1 MNLKN
6 NKMNNIKNNKMKS
19 FTINQL
25 IYKLGI
31 LFTVLFISCSDDL
44 KEVPPSLLAPE
55 NFYKTNEEAI
65 ISVNACYQSL
75 KDNFISNGYGTFIFI
90 DSSSDCYDTNPV
102 IFSSWFAGTLS
113 STDTN
118 IQLWWQRYYT
128 TIGACNVTIAR
139 VEQAAIDTEIQNRV
153 IAEAKFLRAFNYFH
167 VVQLWG
173 PAPLKTSIPLGS
185 DDANLVRAPIKDIY
199 DTIITDLKF
208 AEEHCWNVGETKQV
222 GGKSYTN
229 DRGRITKGAAK
240 ALLAKV
246 YLKLASTSRAANART
261 DTPLLN
267 SATGQ
272 VDGLEAYK
280 IFDATTYYTKCI
292 EKCVEV
298 EGLGF
303 TLNANYMD
311 NFDKTKKNGPE
322 SLFEIQSFNQL
333 GYGSRLAPFY
343 SPPYSGTYG
352 GTWGGII
359 GFHQPFLLNKGPFKI
374 YKNANFDYRPAVSGD
389 LAGKVTS
396 SQFDITDQRY
406 KSGFAMNYNQSNRP
420 YTWDAGSSRYIGT
433 PSGQN
438 VKFFTSKYYDLNGKV
453 VDDNGNNFVVLR
465 YADVLLMKAE
475 CLFET
480 GNLSA
485 AWSTLTMVHTRNGN
499 QNVSGTTIFPNNYTD
514 WISRFTGT
522 STDEQFREAILYER
536 MMELFMEGHRFF
548 DICRMGKL
556 EEKCAIT
563 GRVKT
568 RRHYYFPIAQSEMN
582 NNKAITNTMNN
593 PGY

>member
-1 MNLKN
+1 MKN
-6 NKMNNIKNNKMKS
+6 IIDNKMKS
-19 FTINQL
+19 FTINKL

-31 LFTVLFISCSDDL
+31 LFTVLFVSCSDDL
-44 KEVPPSLLAPE
+44 KEVPLSILAPE

-75 KDNFISNGYGTFIFI
+75 KDNFISNGYGTFIFL
-90 DSSSDCYDTNPV
+90 DNSSDCYDTDRVN
-102 IFSSWFAGTLS
+102 FGSWFAGTLS

-185 DDANLVRAPIKDIY
+185 DDTNLVRAPIKDIY
-199 DTIITDLKF
+199 DAIITDLKF

-261 DTPLLN
+261 DAPLLN
-267 SATGQ
+267 SVTGQ
-272 VDGLEAYK
+272 MDGLEAYK
-280 IFDATTYYTKCI
+280 IFDAATYYTKCI
-292 EKCVEV
+292 EKCMEV

-359 GFHQPFLLNKGPFKI
+359 GFFQSFLLNKGPFKI

-406 KSGFAMNYNQSNRP
+406 KSGFAMNYNQSNQSNRP

-453 VDDNGNNFVVLR
+453 IDDNGNNFVVLR

-499 QNVSGTTIFPNNYTD
+499 QNVAGTTIFPNNYAD

-556 EEKCAIT
+556 EEKCAVT

>member
-1 MNLKN
+1 MK
-6 NKMNNIKNNKMKS
+6 NIKDNKMKI
-19 FTINQL
+19 FTINK
-25 IYKLGI
+25 IMYKLGI
-31 LFTVLFISCSDDL
+31 LFTVLFVSCTDDL

-75 KDNFISNGYGTFIFI
+75 KDNFISNGLGTFVFI
-90 DSSSDCYDTNPV
+90 DSASDCYDNATKAV
-102 IFSSWFAGTLS
+102 FASWFAGTLS

-118 IQLWWQRYYT
+118 IQLWWQRYYA

-167 VVQLWG
+167 VVQIWG
-173 PAPLKTSIPLGS
+173 PAPLKISIPLGS
-185 DDANLVRAPIKDIY
+185 DDTNLVRAPIKDIY

-261 DTPLLN
+261 DAPLLN

-280 IFDATTYYTKCI
+280 IFDATAYYTKCI
-292 EKCVEV
+292 EKCMEV
-298 EGLGF
+298 EALGF
-303 TLNANYMD
+303 TLNTNYMD
-311 NFDKTKKNGPE
+311 NFDTTKKNGPE

-343 SPPYSGTYG
+343 SPPFSGKYG

-359 GFHQPFLLNKGPFKI
+359 GFSQPFLLNKGPFKI
-374 YKNANFDYRPAVSGD
+374 FKNANFDYRPELTGD
-389 LAGKVTS
+389 LASKVTN

-406 KSGFAMNYNQSNRP
+406 KSGFAMNYNQINQSNRP
-420 YTWDAGSSRYIGT
+420 YTWDAGSSRYIGN
-433 PSGQN
+433 PIGQN
-438 VKFFTSKYYDLNGKV
+438 IMFFTSKYYDLNGKV
-453 VDDNGNNFVVLR
+453 HDDNGNNFVVLR
-465 YADVLLMKAE
+465 FADVLLMKAE
-475 CLFET
+475 SLFET

-485 AWSTLTMVHTRNGN
+485 AWSTLTKVHTRNGN
-499 QNVSGTTIFPNNYTD
+499 QNVAGNTIFPSNYTD
-514 WISRFTGT
+514 WISKFKGT
-522 STDEQFREAILYER
+522 TQDEQFREAILYER

-556 EEKCAIT
+556 EEKSAVT

-568 RRHYYFPIAQSEMN
+568 RVHYYFPIAQSEMN

>member
-1 MNLKN
+1 
-6 NKMNNIKNNKMKS
+6 MNNSKDNKMKS
-19 FTINQL
+19 FTINKL

-31 LFTVLFISCSDDL
+31 LFTVLFVSCSDDL
-44 KEVPPSLLAPE
+44 KEDPPSLLVPE

-75 KDNFISNGYGTFIFI
+75 KDNFISNGLGTFIFL
-90 DSSSDCYDTNPV
+90 DSASDCYDTNPV
-102 IFSSWFAGTLS
+102 IFSSWFAGTVS

-118 IQLWWQRYYT
+118 IQLWWERYYT
-128 TIGACNVTIAR
+128 TIGACNMTIAR
-139 VEQAAIDTEIQNRV
+139 VEQAAIDKEIQNRV

-173 PAPLKTSIPLGS
+173 PAPLKTSIPLSS
-185 DDANLVRAPIKDIY
+185 DDTNLVRASIEDIY
-199 DTIITDLKF
+199 DAIITDLKF

-229 DRGRITKGAAK
+229 DRGRITNGAAK

-261 DTPLLN
+261 DAPLLN

-280 IFDATTYYTKCI
+280 IFDATTYYNKCI

-298 EGLGF
+298 EQLGF
-303 TLNANYMD
+303 TLNANYMN
-311 NFDKTKKNGPE
+311 NFDTTKKNGPE
-322 SLFEIQSFNQL
+322 SLFEIQSFNEL

-352 GTWGGII
+352 GTWGGMI
-359 GFHQPFLLNKGPFKI
+359 GFSQPFLLNKGPFRI

-406 KSGFAMNYNQSNRP
+406 KSGFAMNFNQINQSNRP
-420 YTWDAGSSRYIGT
+420 YTWDAGSSRYIGN
-433 PSGQN
+433 PIGQH
-438 VKFFTSKYYDLNGKV
+438 VKFYTSKYYDLNGKI

-475 CLFET
+475 SLFET

-485 AWSTLTMVHTRNGN
+485 AWSTLTTVHTRNGN
-499 QNVSGTTIFPNNYTD
+499 QNVSGTTIFPNNYVD
-514 WISRFTGT
+514 WISRFNGT
-522 STDEQFREAILYER
+522 TQDEKFREAILYER

-556 EEKCAIT
+556 EEKSAVT

-568 RRHYYFPIAQSEMN
+568 RVHYYFPISQLEMN
-582 NNKAITNTMNN
+582 NNTAITNSMNN